1 MHGSN
6 FTDWPIQSNH
16 IFEIVKEPRSNFT
29 DWPIQSNHIFEIV
42 KEPLWANA
50 EPILLLP
57 FSAQSYINILLRKEQ
72 GAIHPHSKLWG
83 ILARRFIKT
92 ISCE

>member
-16 IFEIVKEPRSNFT
+16 IFEIVKEPLR
-29 DWPIQSNHIFEIV
+29 
-42 KEPLWANA
+42 ANA

-57 FSAQSYINILLRKEQ
+57 FSAQSYIEIVYSERSGGNSSPPQ
-72 GAIHPHSKLWG
+72 AVG
-83 ILARRFIKT
+83 F
-92 ISCE
+92 SC